1 MGAVHKS
8 SEVALVRAAVKRSGS
23 SAVARK
29 LGVSEAAVRAWAA
42 GERKPKGK
50 SAEAILEKLGGIVS
64 AAVVI
69 GPPILPPRLTD
80 ATPDVQSLR
89 TPSAP
94 PSSDSDDPRANAVA
108 TLRVLR
114 AALEKADPCDVPS
127 LANSITS
134 SSRLLAR
141 LSGQID
147 VTESQVLRSAAWTKL
162 RRIIGAV
169 LAEYPGAI
177 ERLDAALEAEAAP

>member
-69 GPPILPPRLTD
+69 GPPILPRRITD
-80 ATPDVQSLR
+80 ASD
-89 TPSAP
+89 P
-94 PSSDSDDPRANAVA
+94 PSPDSDDPRANAVA

-127 LANSITS
+127 IANSITS

-177 ERLDAALEAEAAP
+177 ERLDAALEAEAAS